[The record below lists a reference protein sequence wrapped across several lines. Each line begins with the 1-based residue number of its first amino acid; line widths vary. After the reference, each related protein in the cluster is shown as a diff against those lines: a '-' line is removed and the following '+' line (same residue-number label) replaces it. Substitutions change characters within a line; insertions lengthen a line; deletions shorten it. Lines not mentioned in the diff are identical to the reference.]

1 MCTLWYYQTKGKSTA
16 LEEDLADNLDSEIFL
31 QCHLML
37 IHAHLCLFPKKLTVY
52 KIIS

>member
-1 MCTLWYYQTKGKSTA
+1 MCTLWYYQTKEKSIA
-16 LEEDLADNLDSEIFL
+16 LEEDLVDNLDLEIFP

-37 IHAHLCLFPKKLTVY
+37 IRVHLCLFLKKSTAY